1 MPQYTSTTTATVPIG
16 QNVPFTETPVRCTR
30 GCVIHRDGSGLI
42 TLRGPSNGCRARY
55 LVTFD
60 ANIAVAAGG
69 TAGPIGVAIA
79 VSGEPLYSATAIV
92 TPAAVG
98 EFFNVAAT
106 AIVDVPSGCCVSI
119 SVENVLPPTGTAPG
133 TSIDVANA
141 SIVVERTA

>member
-1 MPQYTSTTTATVPIG
+1 MPQYTSTTIATVPIG